1 MQIDAFQCIADDFF
15 SKWIDLIGYNGMTNY
30 IHMLGAGHIRYYL
43 QKWGNLNRFQ
53 NQGWEAY
60 NAMITAFWHHRTR
73 KGGGKVNR
81 SKIVPI
87 AQWIL
92 RLMLWRTG
100 EAQKYFQSLEESG
113 NLSDDEEENDYQ
125 GYDMYDSS

>member
-1 MQIDAFQCIADDFF
+1 
-15 SKWIDLIGYNGMTNY
+15 MTNY

-92 RLMLWRTG
+92 RLMLWQTG

>member
-1 MQIDAFQCIADDFF
+1 LIFFFYALHKKFNFTDRDIDGFQFHADEFF
-15 SKWIDLIGYNGMTNY
+15 RKWIDMVGYDGVTNY

-43 QKWGNLNRFQ
+43 RKWGNLHRFQ

-60 NAMITAFWHHRTR
+60 NAMITSFWHHRTR
-73 KGGGKVNR
+73 KGGGKLNR

-92 RLMLWRTG
+92 RLML
-100 EAQKYFQSLEESG
+100 
-113 NLSDDEEENDYQ
+113 
-125 GYDMYDSS
+125 

>member
-60 NAMITAFWHHRTR
+60 NAMITAFWLHQTWM
-73 KGGGKVNR
+73 GGGKVNC

-92 RLMLWRTG
+92 SLMLWQTG
-100 EAQKYFQSLEESG
+100 EAQK
-113 NLSDDEEENDYQ
+113 
-125 GYDMYDSS
+125 